1 MSDLLTQIGQWQIR
15 DLLMGP
21 GTDYVIRRPG
31 TTPHAW
37 PDVRSEDVEYDAHD
51 GVLPT
56 SDLLGGRRVPLTV
69 GVRSSS
75 RAAARAALRSL
86 QAAWAPSRTDIE
98 LAWKDDLGTFR
109 YVGRPRLAD
118 PDESL
123 VAAGVVEVDCRF
135 LATSPYYESAT
146 ESTGSTG
153 RTTPG
158 SGVTPPF
165 TPPFTLGAS
174 VSGTIRVSN
183 DGTAAAGWTARLG
196 GPLTDPVI
204 TNQTT
209 GERLAFTANGGLDL
223 AAGEY
228 VELSSE
234 GRSALLAGTS
244 SRRSQL
250 SLDSRWW
257 QFPPGA
263 TDLELAADAG
273 TGTLTV
279 TWRDAYI

>member
-1 MSDLLTQIGQWQIR
+1 MTLSVGQWQIR
-15 DLLMGP
+15 DLVMGT
-21 GTDYVIRRPG
+21 GTVYLVTRPG
-31 TTPHAW
+31 STARPY
-37 PDVRSEDVEYDAHD
+37 PDLRSEDFEIDGRHGIDAGPD
-51 GVLPT
+51 Y
-56 SDLLGGRRVPLTV
+56 LGGRRIPLKV
-69 GVRSSS
+69 QIRGGSRS
-75 RAAARAALRSL
+75 AGLAALQTL
-86 QAAWAPSRTDIE
+86 QAAWAPSGTDIE
-98 LAWKDDLGTFR
+98 LSWCDDLGTFR

-118 PDESL
+118 PDENLISIGD
-123 VAAGVVEVDCRF
+123 AEVDCRF

-158 SGVTPPF
+158 AGVTPPF

-183 DGTAAAGWTARLG
+183 DGTAAAGWTARLD

-209 GERLAFTANGGLDL
+209 GERLAFTGNGGLDI

-234 GRSALLAGTS
+234 GRAALLAGTS